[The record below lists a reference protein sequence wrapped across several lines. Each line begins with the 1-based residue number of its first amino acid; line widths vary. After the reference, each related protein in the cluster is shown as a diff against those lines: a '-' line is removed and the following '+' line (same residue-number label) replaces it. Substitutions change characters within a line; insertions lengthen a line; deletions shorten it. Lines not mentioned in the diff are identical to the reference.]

1 MSNRK
6 SVSIVIPNYNG
17 VPLLEKYLPDT
28 CRAIENANV
37 EYEVIIVDDC
47 STDASVAWIRESFPE
62 VVLLVNSVNSGFSV
76 TCNRGI
82 KVAKNELILLLN
94 TDVSLNKDYFE
105 TLWHYFDEEETF
117 GVMGRIINSN
127 GKTEDTARMLS
138 FSGMK
143 FKSTEFYY
151 CDDQSKKTPTAYLS
165 GANALVRR
173 EMLVRLG
180 GFDEIFSPFYCED
193 VDLSFRAWK
202 MGWKC
207 YYEHGAICVHEVSK
221 TIRST
226 SSKSKMLSTVYRNK
240 FVLHAIHLNGG
251 QLALWYCQMLLVD
264 VLFRVLVGK
273 LWILKSL
280 KGFYYQRQAISNS
293 REKLEVLMKRENQ
306 SQSLQDI
313 KSRYFDPVRSWGIK
327 MI

>member
-1 MSNRK
+1 MANAK

-17 VPLLEKYLPDT
+17 VTLLEKYLPYT
-28 CRAIENANV
+28 CRAIENVNV

-47 STDASVAWIRESFPE
+47 STDTSVAWIRKSFPE
-62 VVLLVNSVNSGFSV
+62 AVLLVNSVNSGFSV

-82 KVAKNELILLLN
+82 NVAKKELILLLN
-94 TDVSLNKDYFE
+94 TDVLLRKDYFDK
-105 TLWHYFDEEETF
+105 LWRYFDQEETF
-117 GVMGRIINSN
+117 GVMGRIMNSN

-143 FKSTEFYY
+143 FKGTAFYY
-151 CDDQSKKTPTAYLS
+151 CDDQSKMTPTAYLS

-202 MGWKC
+202 MGWRC
-207 YYEHGAICVHEVSK
+207 YYEHEAICEHEVSK

-226 SSKSKMLSTVYRNK
+226 SSKSKMLSIVYRNK
-240 FVLHAIHLNGG
+240 FILHAIHLNGG
-251 QLALWYCQMLLVD
+251 RLMLWYCQMLLVE
-264 VLFRVLVGK
+264 VLFRVLIGRF
-273 LWILKSL
+273 WILKSL
-280 KGFYYQRQAISNS
+280 KGFVHQKRAISNS
-293 REKLEVLMKRENQ
+293 RKKLENLMEQENQ

-313 KSRYFDPVRSWGIK
+313 KSRYFDPMRSWGIK
-327 MI
+327 II